1 MEEVLSV
8 SVSALDISVAFAA
21 IEIRCSCSER
31 VVAIVVVFLAA
42 LVMFQNADDLE
53 HLQTRFARARLR
65 VPRWIVVV
73 VVLVVGVVA
82 KRIFF
87 FFFFFFSFSF
97 PCGCTDERRDLFG

>member
-42 LVMFQNADDLE
+42 LVMFQNADDLLQ

-65 VPRWIVVV
+65 VPRWIVVL
-73 VVLVVGVVA
+73 VVLVVVVVVA

-87 FFFFFFSFSF
+87 FSFSF
-97 PCGCTDERRDLFG
+97 PWLYCTKGELFG

>member
-53 HLQTRFARARLR
+53 HLLQTRFARARLR

-73 VVLVVGVVA
+73 VVVA

-87 FFFFFFSFSF
+87 SLSSF
-97 PCGCTDERRDLFG
+97 G